1 LYQHAVDILRPII
14 QQRLNLDHFLDA
26 VFGQKFWP
34 FNWAG
39 YVSHV
44 CLSTKRVFLVGQV
57 WGVALLA
64 LLSAIFFGL
73 LIGAKRVQTRRRLQ
87 WLQKQRNTGHRYVG
101 LETQELTGCFYQWGI
116 SLYSS

>member
-1 LYQHAVDILRPII
+1 MVIFHS
-14 QQRLNLDHFLDA
+14 
-26 VFGQKFWP
+26 
-34 FNWAG
+34 
-39 YVSHV
+39 YVSLPEGMSPMFA
-44 CLSTKRVFLVGQV
+44 CQPTVFCLVGQV

-101 LETQELTGCFYQWGI
+101 LETQELTGGMFLSMWDIFVFIIESYMFRITQ
-116 SLYSS
+116 